1 PCCCPGTESGY
12 PGTMIAFALASAS
25 PSRLRILDQAG
36 VDPLVRH
43 PRVDED
49 ALLAG
54 LPEGTPHVRV
64 VEELARAK
72 AADVL
77 EREGASLA
85 DEARAAGAD
94 TLALVG
100 CDSMLLVDGQ
110 LEGKPH
116 TYERAMERWTRLRG
130 RHGVLL
136 TGHALAVAD
145 VSGGGAPAVVHRGAD
160 TSDTTVHF
168 GAPSDADLD
177 VYLRTGEPLECA
189 GPSRSSRSAAG
200 SSTASTGTRRASS
213 GSACRSCAGSS
224 PTRVST
230 RTTSGAASCSAE
242 AQVSAPARGPTR
254 RSARLG

>member
-1 PCCCPGTESGY
+1 
-12 PGTMIAFALASAS
+12 MIAFVLASAS
-25 PSRLRILDQAG
+25 PSRLRILEQAG

-49 ALLAG
+49 ALRAS
-54 LPEGTPHVRV
+54 LPAETPHVRV

-72 AADVL
+72 AHDVL
-77 EREGASLA
+77 EREGDSLA
-85 DEARAAGAD
+85 ADARATGAD

-116 TYERAMERWTRLRG
+116 TYERAMERWKRMRG

-136 TGHALAVAD
+136 TGHSLIVAD
-145 VSGGGAPAVVHRGAD
+145 LTGDGPPRVTSVESD

-189 GPSRSSRSAAG
+189 GAFTIESLGGWFIDRIDGDPSSVIGLSLPLLRRLLAG
-200 SSTASTGTRRASS
+200 
-213 GSACRSCAGSS
+213 AGMHAH
-224 PTRVST
+224 RVW
-230 RTTSGAASCSAE
+230 RPE
-242 AQVSAPARGPTR
+242 LRP
-254 RSARLG
+254 